1 MQFPGYSQSSETDAV
16 PIIPIVEQD
25 FPQWL
30 EQQDTTL
37 KDWVNCLG
45 FKGKPETFCCIPAS
59 GGSAQIGQV
68 LLGINNKI
76 DFWSWGML
84 PFNLPE
90 GTYCIDTSYMDES
103 DLADACIGWGF
114 GAYEFTRYKKSKRPP
129 AQLVI
134 PKVIRETFLQTLI
147 NALMQAT
154 YFIRDLIN
162 TPAEDMGP
170 AELTEAAKT
179 LLGPLGAKIKEIVGD
194 DLLKQNYPAIH
205 TVGRASTR
213 LPRLIEISWGNSKH
227 PPVTLVGKGVC
238 FDSGGLDLKTSQG
251 MATMKKDMA
260 GAAHV
265 LGLASLIIAT
275 ALPVYLRV
283 LIPAVDN
290 VVSGNAYR
298 PGDII
303 ITRKGLSVEVG
314 NTDAEGRLIVA
325 DALTEAAAKKP
336 QLIVDF
342 TTLTGAARI
351 ALGPDISALFSNN
364 ETLTENLLAHAKQT
378 QDTMVE
384 LPLYKP
390 YRKYLDSVIAD
401 INNASNMPYGGAI
414 TAGLFLN
421 EFVPSDIEWVHL
433 DLMAWNLTTLPGRP
447 EGGEAMGIR
456 AVWSYLA
463 ERFNLKY

>member
-1 MQFPGYSQSSETDAV
+1 MQFPGYSESSETNAIPV
-16 PIIPIVEQD
+16 IPIVEND
-25 FPQWL
+25 FPKWL

-37 KDWVNCLG
+37 KNWVHCLG
-45 FKGKPETFCCIPAS
+45 FKGKSETFCCIPATQ
-59 GGSAQIGQV
+59 GSAQIAQV
-68 LLGINNKI
+68 LLGIHNDI
-76 DFWSWGML
+76 DFWPFGML

-90 GTYCIDTSYMDES
+90 GVYCIEASHMDES
-103 DLADACIGWGF
+103 YLADACIGWGF

-134 PKVIRETFLQTLI
+134 PKVIHETFLDTLI
-147 NALMQAT
+147 NALMKAT

-170 AELTEAAKT
+170 AELTDAAKT
-179 LLGPLGAKIKEIVGD
+179 LLEPLGVKITEVVGD
-194 DLLKQNYPAIH
+194 ALLKQNYPAIH
-205 TVGRASTR
+205 RVGRASTR
-213 LPRLIEISWGNSKH
+213 LPRLIEASWGNPKH
-227 PPVTLVGKGVC
+227 PAVTLVGKGVC
-238 FDSGGLDLKTSQG
+238 FDSGGLDLKTPQG
-251 MATMKKDMA
+251 MAFMKKDMA

-265 LGLASLIIAT
+265 LGLASLIIST

-290 VVSGNAYR
+290 VISGNAYR

-303 ITRKGLSVEVG
+303 VTRKGLSVEVG
-314 NTDAEGRLIVA
+314 NTDAEGRLIVS

-351 ALGPDISALFSNN
+351 GLGPDISALFSNN
-364 ETLTENLLAHAKQT
+364 EVLAENLLVHAKQT
-378 QDTMVE
+378 QDAMVE

-401 INNASNMPYGGAI
+401 LNNTSNVPFGGAI

-421 EFVPSDIEWVHL
+421 EFVPSDIEWAHL

-463 ERFNLKY
+463 ERFKS